1 MPKRINLYF
10 DMNNERARQACE
22 IIQTHSAKTAFV
34 VDAVLSYMEGS
45 KNIDKDSIKKALK
58 EVIIE
63 LGLDSKFEDVE
74 DINKSEDVTIPDD
87 IFNMLSG
94 L

>member
-45 KNIDKDSIKKALK
+45 KNIDKDSIKKALM

-63 LGLDSKFEDVE
+63 LGLDSKFE